1 MSRVSIAMKIA
12 HTEEE
17 IERAGAG
24 KDEQKL
30 RRSSVSGA
38 AEAGGADIQALC
50 KKAEKEVEKLESTM
64 GATTKLKTR
73 LTHSPQQPRL
83 LCSTAFCSHPRFE
96 S

>member
-1 MSRVSIAMKIA
+1 MAMKIA

-17 IERAGAG
+17 MERAGAG
-24 KDEQKL
+24 KDEPKL

-64 GATTKLKTR
+64 GAMSLDAETVETIQYAN
-73 LTHSPQQPRL
+73 H
-83 LCSTAFCSHPRFE
+83 
-96 S
+96 

>member
-1 MSRVSIAMKIA
+1 MKIA

-24 KDEQKL
+24 KDEPKL

-50 KKAEKEVEKLESTM
+50 KKAEKEVEKL
-64 GATTKLKTR
+64 
-73 LTHSPQQPRL
+73 
-83 LCSTAFCSHPRFE
+83 
-96 S
+96 